1 VVSAGAA
8 KRKISRN
15 TSSALASIAG
25 GNLMEF
31 LVSFYLLWSL
41 DRALR

>member
-1 VVSAGAA
+1 VVSAGAE

-15 TSSALASIAG
+15 TSSVLPSIAG

-31 LVSFYLLWSL
+31 LG
-41 DRALR
+41 